1 MNQSSSR
8 NSNGEIKIRK
18 TTGAFLGIWIGIF
31 INDILT
37 RVKKDLYA
45 LVIDDEPQVSGFV
58 TEVLRSEG
66 WNVSEAQS
74 AEQAFEIFGEKKW
87 LLVFCDVVLGGT
99 DGYAVLR
106 RFSEKL
112 SEGRFVLMTGHGSA
126 VGALDATAHGAYDY
140 LVKPFTIEDIL
151 NITKVVLEEHQHRS
165 KSAAKPQS
173 SPLDYASDIPLIGK
187 SPTFVECLKM
197 VGRVAGTNLPVLITG
212 ESGSGKE
219 VVALAIHQ
227 RSNRA
232 SGAFVPVN
240 CGAIPVELIE
250 SELFGHARGSFT
262 GADRERV
269 GLWEEASGGTLFLD
283 EITET
288 NPLFQVKLLRALQE
302 GEIRRVGSNQSKK
315 LDVRVIAATNRDVEE
330 EVRENR
336 FRQDL
341 MYRLNAVTIEL
352 PPLRERL
359 EDIPLLAEHF
369 AKQIRPPDAPP
380 VKFSSA
386 AIEMLKK
393 YEWQGNVRE
402 LENAVLR
409 AVSMCDDI
417 IYPEHLPLRIRNFT
431 DEATIPAN
439 AADPLASVKSQ
450 WLTLAAMEAKY
461 TAQVLTSTGGNKQ
474 AAARILNIDRKTLTR
489 IINRTESEA

>member
-1 MNQSSSR
+1 MN
-8 NSNGEIKIRK
+8 
-18 TTGAFLGIWIGIF
+18 
-31 INDILT
+31 DMLT
-37 RVKKDLYA
+37 NVKKDLYA
-45 LVIDDEPQVSGFV
+45 LVIDDEQQVSDFV
-58 TEVLRSEG
+58 TQVLRTEG
-66 WNVSEAQS
+66 WNVSEARS
-74 AEQAFEIFGEKKW
+74 AEQAFEMLSEKKW

-112 SEGRFVLMTGHGSA
+112 SEARFILMTGYGSA

-140 LVKPFTIEDIL
+140 LVKPFTIDDIL
-151 NITKVVLEEHQHRS
+151 NIAKVVYEEHQHRS
-165 KSAAKPQS
+165 KSGAKLQS

-187 SPTFVECLKM
+187 SPKFVECLKM
-197 VGRVAGTNLPVLITG
+197 VGRVAATNLPVLITG
-212 ESGSGKE
+212 ESGTGKE

-288 NPLFQVKLLRALQE
+288 NPLFQVKLLRALQQ

-315 LDVRVIAATNRDVEE
+315 LDVRVIAATNRDIGE

-352 PPLRERL
+352 PPLRERV

-369 AKQIRPPDAPP
+369 AGQIRLPDAAP

-386 AIEMLKK
+386 AVEMLKK
-393 YEWQGNVRE
+393 YEWKGNVRE

-417 IYPEHLPLRIRNFT
+417 IYPEQLPLLIRHFT
-431 DEATIPAN
+431 DEATMPAN
-439 AADPLASVKSQ
+439 TADSSTAVKRD
-450 WLTLAAMEAKY
+450 WLTLAAMEAQY
-461 TAQVLTSTGGNKQ
+461 VAEVLASTGGNKQ
-474 AAARILNIDRKTLTR
+474 AAARILDIDRKTLTR
-489 IINRTESEA
+489 IVNRGESEVTF

>member
-1 MNQSSSR
+1 MLLLR
-8 NSNGEIKIRK
+8 AIISN
-18 TTGAFLGIWIGIF
+18 
-31 INDILT
+31 
-37 RVKKDLYA
+37 VKKDLYA
-45 LVIDDEPQVSGFV
+45 LVIDDEPQVSDFV
-58 TEVLRSEG
+58 AQILRTEG
-66 WNVSEAQS
+66 WNVSEAQT
-74 AEQAFEIFGEKKW
+74 AEQAFEMLSEKKW
-87 LLVFCDVVLGGT
+87 LLVICDVVLGGI

-112 SEGRFVLMTGHGSA
+112 PEARFVLMTGHGSA

-140 LVKPFTIEDIL
+140 LVKPFKIDDVL
-151 NITKVVLEEHQHRS
+151 NIAKVVCEEHQHRS
-165 KSAAKPQS
+165 QSTAAKSQS

-187 SPTFVECLKM
+187 SPKFVECLKM
-197 VGRVAGTNLPVLITG
+197 VGRVAATNLPVLITG
-212 ESGSGKE
+212 ESGTGKE

-227 RSNRA
+227 RSKRA

-269 GLWEEASGGTLFLD
+269 GLWEEADGGTLFLD

-288 NPLFQVKLLRALQE
+288 NPLFQVKLLRALQQ

-315 LDVRVIAATNRDVEE
+315 LDVRVIAATNRDIEE
-330 EVRENR
+330 EVRGNR

-352 PPLRERL
+352 PPLRERI
-359 EDIPLLAEHF
+359 EDIPLLAKHF
-369 AKQIRPPDAPP
+369 AGQMRLPGAAP
-380 VKFSSA
+380 VEFSSP

-393 YEWQGNVRE
+393 YRWQGNVRE

-417 IYPEHLPLRIRNFT
+417 IYPEHLPLRICNFT
-431 DEATIPAN
+431 DEALESATV
-439 AADPLASVKSQ
+439 ADSPTSLKRE
-450 WLTLAAMEAKY
+450 WLTLAVMEAKY
-461 TAQVLTSTGGNKQ
+461 TAQVLSSTGGNKQ
-474 AAARILNIDRKTLTR
+474 AAARILDIDRKTLTR
-489 IINRTESEA
+489 IVNRAEP

>member
-1 MNQSSSR
+1 M
-8 NSNGEIKIRK
+8 
-18 TTGAFLGIWIGIF
+18 L
-31 INDILT
+31 
-37 RVKKDLYA
+37 
-45 LVIDDEPQVSGFV
+45 
-58 TEVLRSEG
+58 SE
-66 WNVSEAQS
+66 Q
-74 AEQAFEIFGEKKW
+74 KW

-106 RFSEKL
+106 RFSKKL
-112 SEGRFVLMTGHGSA
+112 SEARFVLMTGHGSA

-140 LVKPFTIEDIL
+140 LVKPFTIDDIL
-151 NITKVVLEEHQHRS
+151 KITNVVCEEHHHRS
-165 KSAAKPQS
+165 KIAAAKPQS
-173 SPLDYASDIPLIGK
+173 SPLDYASDISLIGK
-187 SPTFVECLKM
+187 SPKFVECLKM
-197 VGRVAGTNLPVLITG
+197 VGRVAATNLPVLITG
-212 ESGSGKE
+212 ESGTGKE

-262 GADRERV
+262 GAERERV
-269 GLWEEASGGTLFLD
+269 GLWEEADGGTLFLD

-288 NPLFQVKLLRALQE
+288 NPLFQVKLLRALQQ

-315 LDVRVIAATNRDVEE
+315 LDVRVIAATNRDIEE

-352 PPLRERL
+352 PSLRERV
-359 EDIPLLAEHF
+359 EDIPLLAVHF
-369 AKQIRPPDAPP
+369 AGQIRPPEAAP

-386 AIEMLKK
+386 ATEMLKK
-393 YEWQGNVRE
+393 YGWQGNVRE

-417 IYPEHLPLRIRNFT
+417 IYPEHLPLRIRNYT
-431 DEATIPAN
+431 DEAITPAN
-439 AADPLASVKSQ
+439 PSDTLAPPLKRE
-450 WLTLAAMEAKY
+450 WLTLSAMEAKY
-461 TAQVLTSTGGNKQ
+461 IAQVLSSTGGNKQ
-474 AAARILNIDRKTLTR
+474 AAARILDIDRKTLTR
-489 IINRTESEA
+489 IVNRAESQT

>member
-1 MNQSSSR
+1 MHLSHVIV
-8 NSNGEIKIRK
+8 SN
-18 TTGAFLGIWIGIF
+18 
-31 INDILT
+31 
-37 RVKKDLYA
+37 VKKDLYA
-45 LVIDDEPQVSGFV
+45 LVIDDDPQVSGFV
-58 TEVLRSEG
+58 TEVLRTEG
-66 WNVSEAQS
+66 WNVTEAGT
-74 AEQAFEIFGEKKW
+74 AEQAFAIMSEKKW
-87 LLVFCDVVLGGT
+87 LVVFCDVVLGGT

-112 SEGRFVLMTGHGSA
+112 PDARFVLMTGHGSA

-140 LVKPFTIEDIL
+140 LVKPFTIDNVL
-151 NITKVVLEEHQHRS
+151 NIAKAIGEEHLHRS
-165 KSAAKPQS
+165 KPVSSKQQS

-187 SPTFVECLKM
+187 SLKFVECLKM
-197 VGRVAGTNLPVLITG
+197 VGRVAATNLPVLITG
-212 ESGSGKE
+212 ESGTGKE
-219 VVALAIHQ
+219 VVARAIHQ
-227 RSNRA
+227 RSRRSA
-232 SGAFVPVN
+232 GAFVPVN

-262 GADRERV
+262 GAERERV

-288 NPLFQVKLLRALQE
+288 NPLFQVKLLRALQQ

-315 LDVRVIAATNRDVEE
+315 LDVRVVAATNRDIET

-352 PPLRERL
+352 PPLRERI

-369 AKQIRPPDAPP
+369 AKQIRPPEAAP
-380 VKFSSA
+380 VKFSSQ
-386 AIEMLKK
+386 AIETLKK
-393 YEWQGNVRE
+393 YQWQGNVRE

-417 IYPEHLPLRIRNFT
+417 IYPEHLPLRIRNFA
-431 DEATIPAN
+431 DEAAMPAN
-439 AADPLASVKSQ
+439 DSDSSSSPLKRH
-450 WLTLAAMEAKY
+450 WLTLGAMEARY
-461 TAQVLTSTGGNKQ
+461 VAEVLASTGGNKQ
-474 AAARILNIDRKTLTR
+474 AAARLLDIDRKTLTR
-489 IINRTESEA
+489 IVNRDEAEA